1 MFHRSY
7 ACLAVATLMLLPVM
21 VSATNYDVTTTEDEV
36 RVDGLCSLREA
47 MLAINERRGHIGGEY
62 TDQLGVD
69 LQHTGGN
76 LEVSKK
82 VINITRSSLLVT
94 AGERLVANRGNII
107 EYRITV
113 RALVGGG
120 DANDVTISYLF
131 PDQNPALPGYRGY
144 ASVYRPNTTK
154 LNGDEVEDPS
164 AGVFPLSNPFSIN
177 SPTGVADGSPPA
189 QPGLIREG
197 ESAQVIFRIT
207 VEAGVDEV
215 PLDQLPGNLEDEE
228 DREYLVEAECPA
240 GTLSNAVF
248 LDAVPLDSE
257 DPAIEYTLLAEIE
270 VGQDPGNSPTVTL
283 QPRKNS
289 PFDNDPKKN
298 VVINAAEATRA
309 FRVFSGATLNLDS
322 ITVAGNADDPV
333 VPGANGGLI
342 YASGS
347 VGLTGRTLLKGG
359 HADNGGAIYI
369 EGNRSLTFSLAKFE
383 DNVATVNGGAIAT
396 SPDFSG
402 TISGV
407 QFHFT
412 GNQAAASGGAV
423 FLDNQD
429 LLLRPQLFL
438 TNGTMYGNQASDG
451 AAIRINAIRRFMAFN
466 NLTIAG
472 NDNGAALSFAVPG
485 DSSSSDILLNT
496 AVLGNA
502 GGDCAADDGPG
513 SVTLD
518 AATIQ
523 YVVSMNETC
532 GPQDEEFASDDPL
545 EVIDYSLADF
555 SLLMGVDPATPAA
568 TRKYQCGDNGF
579 SGSAGCLPREFDDGF
594 KGFLPNNRDRA
605 FSAPSVFGFGSPEDA
620 VGPSICESKDQ
631 RGKDRASRCDVGS
644 VELQVA
650 LGTLDEMKVIQG
662 VRSVID
668 VVANDLGDLDIDCRR
683 LDPTFDP
690 DNWDPLDP
698 PYDTS
703 GCFTLVLTP
712 QRGAVDV
719 VIGDNAGTLLDAN
732 GDVVPSGYPM
742 VHYIG
747 PVSFHGVD
755 QFRYVIDKAAIG
767 GATFAG
773 ENPAASAIVVVQ
785 PESGL
790 TRKKDITTLGV
801 GNGLLLGL
809 VMMIFRTP
817 RRAALLK
824 SLLLAASFL
833 IAPAAYSADI
843 LVNTLADE
851 EDTNGLC
858 SLREALRASFDNTPF
873 FVPDCTP
880 GSTGR
885 DRIIIDVAGTI
896 VLNGQLEVEGSSVDI
911 EGLGFDQT
919 TIDAAGLSRVILAS
933 SNLKLKGLTLQG
945 GNVAD
950 NGGAIFTTASLTLD
964 GVVIKDNTAGGSGGA
979 IYLNYSSDLRRA
991 VDIRRTEF
999 SGNTAGVHGGVLSM
1013 IGQSQK
1019 HEIFIDSSTFLSN
1032 SAGSSGGALDINLP
1046 RGGNLRVINSTF
1058 NLNSAARG
1066 AAIDLQQLDETVS
1079 AYILNSTFINSAE
1092 GAAVGAIEADNAAGA
1107 IHLSHSIYSGSGQ
1120 CSTSGA
1126 ALFTESYYNLF
1137 SGAGLE
1143 ASCLAATPAGSVG
1156 NDFADQADIELVL
1169 NGGALVPAAVSGERF
1184 VPSHYPIQ
1192 LSESS
1197 NPAFVKIVDAGNEDL
1212 ELAQAGSLPRACRAT
1227 DTRGSTRESGVTCD
1241 LGAFELQVP
1250 TAIDDSGTNQRRFEL
1265 RSRIAVLDNDLVGD
1279 GVPGVSGIV
1288 DSELLSGSIDL
1299 NPANAGAVDA
1309 TLTIP
1314 RTGGST
1320 TLTRVANGS
1329 WQFTLPGSTLP
1340 EGEYEVSVIVKD
1352 LGDVNVYNARQTIIV
1367 RSPAVPDDD
1376 DDPVSS
1382 GDAGLK
1388 ITRMDVDSV
1397 ADDDFIT
1404 TGGVITLHGT
1414 SIAEDGSEIEIFLD
1428 GESVGTTTLYAP
1440 EADEVCGVLDGTAVG
1455 DLASTS
1461 LAGRTDDCIVLFDP
1475 GELSCDDLEGGY
1487 EESFSYRFFV
1497 YNSETGVT
1505 TSTEAEVDVRV
1516 VNVPPR
1522 FNRQREDRAVPG
1534 EPVVFAIEATD
1545 PDVTDNDGVAVPIA
1559 LTPDS
1564 ITLLQAPQFA
1574 SSSQRTFI
1582 EDGNVV
1588 TRFLTFGIVGY
1599 GAVEP
1604 ELGDVDP
1611 DDDVSGLGIVVDP
1624 DARTVTYTPRRFESR
1639 FNDRFVLRVT
1649 DTCGAEMSAEFRV
1662 VYPGGKDA
1670 GSFGGGV
1677 ALVTLLLLLR
1687 RRHWNS
1693 SVKGNA

>member
-7 ACLAVATLMLLPVM
+7 ACLAVATLMLLPVT
-21 VSATNYDVTTTEDEV
+21 VSATNYDVTTTQDV
-36 RVDGLCSLREA
+36 IAVDGYCSLREA
-47 MLAINERRGHIGGEY
+47 MLAINERRGLIGHEF

-76 LEVSKK
+76 LEFTKK

-94 AGERLVANRGNII
+94 AGERLVANRGDVI

-120 DANDVTISYLF
+120 DASDVTISYLF
-131 PDQNPALPGYRGY
+131 PDQMLTGYRGY
-144 ASVYRPNTTK
+144 ASVYQPNTTK
-154 LNGDEVEDPS
+154 LNGDEEQDPA
-164 AGVFPLSNPFSIN
+164 AGVFPLSSPFLIN

-189 QPGLIREG
+189 QAGLIREG
-197 ESAQVIFRIT
+197 ESAQVVFRIT

-215 PLDQLPGNLEDEE
+215 PLEELPGNLEDEE
-228 DREYLVEAECPA
+228 DREYLIEAECPA
-240 GTLSNAVF
+240 GTLSNALF

-289 PFDNDPKKN
+289 PFDDEPKKN

-309 FRVFSGATLNLDS
+309 FRVFSGATLSLDS
-322 ITVAGNADDPV
+322 ITVAGNADNPV
-333 VPGANGGLI
+333 VAGANGGLI

-347 VGLTGRTLLKGG
+347 VDLSGRTLLTGG
-359 HADNGGAIYI
+359 QADNGGAIYI

-383 DNVATVNGGAIAT
+383 DNVAAVNGGAIAT

-402 TISGV
+402 TISGL
-407 QFHFT
+407 QFHFI
-412 GNQAAASGGAV
+412 GNQAAAGDGGAI
-423 FLDNQD
+423 FFDNQD
-429 LLLRPQLFL
+429 LLLRPQMFL
-438 TNGTMYGNQASDG
+438 TNGTMYGNQALDG
-451 AAIRINAIRRFMAFN
+451 AAVRVNAIRRLMAFN

-472 NDNGAALSFAVPG
+472 NDGGAAVSFAVPG
-485 DSSSSDILLNT
+485 DSSSEEVLLNT

-502 GGDCAADDGPG
+502 GGDCAADDGLGGP
-513 SVTLD
+513 TLT

-523 YVVSMNETC
+523 YVVSMNESC
-532 GPQDEEFASDDPL
+532 GPQDEQFASDDPL

-568 TRKYQCGDNGF
+568 LEKYQCGDNGF

-605 FSAPSVFGFGSPEDA
+605 FSAPAVFGFGSPEDA
-620 VGPSICESKDQ
+620 VGPSVCESKDQ

-650 LGTLDEMKVIQG
+650 LGTLDELTVVQG
-662 VRSVID
+662 VRSVAD
-668 VVANDLGDLDIDCRR
+668 VIANDLGDLDIDCRR
-683 LDPTFDP
+683 LDPSFDP

-732 GDVVPSGYPM
+732 GDVVPPGYPM
-742 VHYIG
+742 VHYVG
-747 PVSFHGVD
+747 PASFHGVD
-755 QFRYVIDKAAIG
+755 QFRYVLDKDAIN

-773 ENPAASAIVVVQ
+773 ENPSASVIMVVQ

-790 TRKKDITTLGV
+790 TKKEDITTLSGA
-801 GNGLLLGL
+801 GNGLFLGL
-809 VMMIFRTP
+809 FMMIFRIP
-817 RRAALLK
+817 RRAARLK
-824 SLLLAASFL
+824 SLLLAAGFL
-833 IAPAAYSADI
+833 IAPTAYSADI
-843 LVNTLADE
+843 LVNTLVDE
-851 EDTNGLC
+851 EETNGLC

-880 GSTGR
+880 GATGR

-896 VLNGQLEVEGSSVDI
+896 TLNGQLEVEGSSVDI

-933 SNLKLKGLTLQG
+933 SNLTLKGLTLQG

-964 GVVIKDNTAGGSGGA
+964 GVVIKDNTASGSGGA

-991 VDIRRTEF
+991 VDILRTEF
-999 SGNTAGVHGGVLSM
+999 SGNAAGIHGGVLSM
-1013 IGQSQK
+1013 IGQSQE
-1019 HEIFIDSSTFLSN
+1019 HEIFIDSSAFLSN
-1032 SAGSSGGALDINLP
+1032 SAGSTGGALDINLP

-1058 NLNSAARG
+1058 NLNSAAQG
-1066 AAIDLQQLDETVS
+1066 AAIDLQQIDTSVT
-1079 AYILNSTFINSAE
+1079 AYILNSTFINSAQG
-1092 GAAVGAIEADNAAGA
+1092 GAAGAIETDNAAGA
-1107 IHLSHSIYSGSGQ
+1107 VHLSHSIYSGSGQ
-1120 CSTSGA
+1120 CSTSGT
-1126 ALFTESYYNLF
+1126 ALFRESYYNLF
-1137 SGAGLE
+1137 SGVGLE
-1143 ASCLAATPAGSVG
+1143 PSCLADTPAGSVG

-1169 NGGALVPAAVSGERF
+1169 NGGALVAAEVLDERF
-1184 VPSHYPIQ
+1184 IPSHYPIQ
-1192 LSESS
+1192 LAESG
-1197 NPAFVKIVDAGNEDL
+1197 NPAYLQIVDAGNESL
-1212 ELAQAGSLPRACRAT
+1212 ELAQAGSSPRACRAA
-1227 DTRGSTRESGVTCD
+1227 DTRGRTRESGVTCD

-1265 RSRIAVLDNDLVGD
+1265 RSRVPVLENDLVGD

-1288 DSELLSGSIDL
+1288 DSTLLSGSIDL
-1299 NPANAGAVDA
+1299 NPASAGTVDA
-1309 TLTIP
+1309 TLTIDH
-1314 RTGGST
+1314 GGRPT
-1320 TLTRVANGS
+1320 TLTRVPNGS
-1329 WQFTLPGSTLP
+1329 WEFTLPGSTLP
-1340 EGEYEVSVIVKD
+1340 EGEYEVSVILKD
-1352 LGDVNVYNARQTIIV
+1352 LGGVNLYNARQTIIV

-1388 ITRMDVDSV
+1388 ITSMDVDSV

-1414 SIAEDGSEIEIFLD
+1414 SIAEDESEIEIFLD
-1428 GESVGTTTLYAP
+1428 GESVGTTTLSAP
-1440 EADEVCGVLDGTAVG
+1440 DADCGVLDGTAIG
-1455 DLASTS
+1455 DLTSTS
-1461 LAGRTDDCIVLFDP
+1461 LSGRTDDCIVLFDP
-1475 GELSCDDLEGGY
+1475 GELTCADLEGGY

-1497 YNSETGVT
+1497 YNEETGVT
-1505 TSTEAEVDVRV
+1505 DSTEAEVDVRV

-1522 FNRQREDRAVPG
+1522 FVRQREDRAVPG
-1534 EPVVFAIEATD
+1534 EPVVFAIDATD
-1545 PDVTDNDGVAVPIA
+1545 PDVTDIDGVAMPIN
-1559 LTPDS
+1559 LTADS
-1564 ITLLQAPQFA
+1564 IVLQQPPQFA
-1574 SSSQRTFI
+1574 ASSERTFI

-1588 TRFLTFGIVGY
+1588 TRFLTFGIVGV

-1604 ELGDVDP
+1604 DLGDVDP
-1611 DDDVSGLGIVVDP
+1611 LDTDVSGLGVVVDP
-1624 DARTVTYTPRRFESR
+1624 GARTVTYTPRRFESR
-1639 FNDRFVLRVT
+1639 FNDRFVLKVT

-1662 VYPGGKDA
+1662 IYPGGTDV
-1670 GSFGGGV
+1670 GSLGGGMV
-1677 ALVTLLLLLR
+1677 FVSLLLLLR
-1687 RRHWNS
+1687 RGRRNS
-1693 SVKGNA
+1693 SVKGDA